1 MPEIHLR
8 QPGFI
13 FSVFGPFTKNKQ
25 RRRKLKKPGYL
36 QHIFQNKLK
45 KACFQRDMVYG
56 DFRDLTR
63 RTASDKIL
71 GDKTFNIS
79 NNQNMLDVKGV
90 YLQWFII

>member
-36 QHIFQNKLK
+36 QYIFQNKLK

-56 DFRDLTR
+56 DF
-63 RTASDKIL
+63 
-71 GDKTFNIS
+71 
-79 NNQNMLDVKGV
+79 
-90 YLQWFII
+90 

>member
-8 QPGFI
+8 QPGFL

-25 RRRKLKKPGYL
+25 RIRKFKKTGDSRY
-36 QHIFQNKLK
+36 IFQNKLK

-71 GDKTFNIS
+71 GGKTFNIS
-79 NNQNMLDVKGV
+79 SNQYMLDIKGV
-90 YLQWFII
+90 FLQWFVI

>member
-8 QPGFI
+8 QPRFI

-25 RRRKLKKPGYL
+25 RRRKLKKPGDLRY
-36 QHIFQNKLK
+36 IFQNKLK

-71 GDKTFNIS
+71 GHKTFNIS

-90 YLQWFII
+90 FLQWFII